1 MNVINFSGHP
11 VVQRA
16 LVKQFDQQAKLVDAE
31 TMTRFRSLVRA
42 DTELFGEQSSTR
54 EQTDI

>member
-1 MNVINFSGHP
+1 

-16 LVKQFDQQAKLVDAE
+16 LVKQFDQQAKVVDAE
-31 TMTRFRSLVRA
+31 TMTRFRSLVRT